1 VGATIINTAV
11 SVQLWQALPD
21 KAVEL
26 ALESLSAANP
36 AQFLTSAFRS
46 LGALDVLAD
55 RLAQACI
62 SSIRQL
68 QAQENSR
75 NSLGKTS
82 ASMQMQLKTLIT
94 QELEAIRQMPKL
106 AEQLITSVGSIEGD
120 LVPEFNEMFWW
131 QRDLIYRA
139 FGIATE
145 QDAGPG
151 TPRRDNQGSSAKTP
165 SEDSESDA

>member
-1 VGATIINTAV
+1 MV
-11 SVQLWQALPD
+11 SVQLWQTLPD

-36 AQFLTSAFRS
+36 AQFLTAAFRS

-62 SSIRQL
+62 NSVRQL
-68 QAQENSR
+68 QAEVSSR
-75 NSLGKTS
+75 MASAKTS
-82 ASMQMQLKTLIT
+82 ASMQMELKTLIT
-94 QELEAIRQMPKL
+94 QELEAIRQLPKL
-106 AEQLITSVGSIEGD
+106 AQQLITSVSSIED
-120 LVPEFNEMFWW
+120 HLVPEFHDMFWW

-151 TPRRDNQGSSAKTP
+151 TPSRDNQGSSATTP